1 MKSSQLILAG
11 TAMAVVFGGL
21 FLWRSGREAVANEA
35 PPPSPR

>member
-1 MKSSQLILAG
+1 MKSSQLILVG

-21 FLWRSGREAVANEA
+21 FLWHGRREAVANEA